1 MHPPHT
7 PSPKNTPKSI
17 SDLEKFTQDRAAG
30 SLLSLDEFAKYWN
43 DFDAIARIL
52 LENKLMNKAERDLY
66 FWTGLPFTVR
76 RSIAQQL
83 TTTDLAFHDR
93 LIPTW
98 RDAIQA
104 GRIVFHDPSLDST
117 KQSKDVDKLVRTLH
131 GLGVDD
137 ANYAVAYARLLVAAP
152 AVADRIEPP
161 LRWTRSPALTVL
173 SAPNSPAVTNRQTLR
188 RAQSYVSYQWCP
200 NCVEQYGVK
209 RTSTT

>member
-1 MHPPHT
+1 MGVVYISRLMCLIRLAAVSLYNMHPPHT
-7 PSPKNTPKSI
+7 PSPKNAPKSI

-104 GRIVFHDPSLDST
+104 GRIVFHDPSVNSYFP
-117 KQSKDVDKLVRTLH
+117 SFVR
-131 GLGVDD
+131 G
-137 ANYAVAYARLLVAAP
+137 
-152 AVADRIEPP
+152 
-161 LRWTRSPALTVL
+161 
-173 SAPNSPAVTNRQTLR
+173 
-188 RAQSYVSYQWCP
+188 
-200 NCVEQYGVK
+200 
-209 RTSTT
+209 